1 MTGFSKFNELK
12 FYISFPN
19 ISCVTKYNKYRNKKK
34 FSFTDANID
43 YKTLLANNENN
54 SIKTGA
60 TTITTGQQ
68 HQQQHTTL
76 AKTPATPTRKTSTS
90 YDVERK
96 YGKILAEIYL
106 LYLRASGLTIV
117 LIFFITALIWQTLR
131 VYTDVWLQQWT
142 DDNINMNVV
151 QQQQAT
157 AIYATATTTGATTL
171 PLIISANISAIHEQL
186 QQQHQRQQQMRPAYA
201 STLTATAA
209 GVQQQHH
216 QHPHHHE
223 VTYYFHIYAVISCVC
238 IVMAMISTPAGQ
250 WAGCKA
256 RQNLHD
262 KLLQSIMHKS
272 LHFFQITPL
281 GRIMNR
287 FSNDMAII
295 DKVSWKIC

>member
-1 MTGFSKFNELK
+1 M
-12 FYISFPN
+12 
-19 ISCVTKYNKYRNKKK
+19 
-34 FSFTDANID
+34 
-43 YKTLLANNENN
+43 LLANNGND
-54 SIKTGA
+54 SMKTGGDIATATNKQTCTIAAVTTTPTLTVTSTKAPA
-60 TTITTGQQ
+60 TTTT
-68 HQQQHTTL
+68 TTIR
-76 AKTPATPTRKTSTS
+76 TATTS

-96 YGKILAEIYL
+96 YGKIPAEIYL

-142 DDNINMNVV
+142 DDNIQKNAHRATVSAAAAAAAATNTTSFK
-151 QQQQAT
+151 QQQQIRQTYAGTVIT
-157 AIYATATTTGATTL
+157 A
-171 PLIISANISAIHEQL
+171 SASA
-186 QQQHQRQQQMRPAYA
+186 PALA
-201 STLTATAA
+201 VSVP
-209 GVQQQHH
+209 GEENMDHH
-216 QHPHHHE
+216 G

-238 IVMAMISTPAGQ
+238 VAMAMLSTPAGQ

-295 DKVSWKIC
+295 DKVSWNGGM